1 MKANIFD
8 ARKVVERYDADQDK
22 KLGFWEFSNMF
33 LSVDPLLRDD
43 LEGRKAVWDM
53 GFETKEQVRRLLK
66 KVIELEDTV
75 EGIRQRIAREASVS
89 LKKAFEAIDV

>member
-1 MKANIFD
+1 
-8 ARKVVERYDADQDK
+8 
-22 KLGFWEFSNMF
+22 
-33 LSVDPLLRDD
+33 
-43 LEGRKAVWDM
+43 M

-89 LKKAFEAIDV
+89 LKKAFEAIDVQDRGFVTDTEIKGAFDLALRRLPISQI